1 MGSAEH
7 RASLPTI
14 LIVEDE
20 FLARAM
26 LSDHLQ
32 ECGFMVFEAG
42 SADEAITT
50 IETGIPIDLVLTDI
64 RMPGSMNGFGLAKW
78 ISANKP
84 KISVILASGEATQ
97 TDAANELCDHIPF
110 FKKPYDLKAIV
121 ARIRALSTTLK
132 IIDPFVKSSSK
143 FLKARGVSRMSLR
156 SEMAISRS
164 PEFFRNLKIRS
175 NCRTRAGSDFCRRL
189 RRE

>member
-26 LSDHLQ
+26 LADHLQ

-42 SADEAITT
+42 NADEAITT
-50 IETGIPIDLVLTDI
+50 IETGIPIDLVLTDV

-78 ISANKP
+78 IGTNKP
-84 KISVILASGEATQ
+84 KISVILASGEANQ

-110 FKKPYDLKAIV
+110 FKKPYDLTAIV
-121 ARIRALSTTLK
+121 AEIRATLGQAE
-132 IIDPFVKSSSK
+132 SS
-143 FLKARGVSRMSLR
+143 
-156 SEMAISRS
+156 
-164 PEFFRNLKIRS
+164 
-175 NCRTRAGSDFCRRL
+175 
-189 RRE
+189 

>member
-84 KISVILASGEATQ
+84 NISVILASGEATQ
-97 TDAANELCDHIPF
+97 REAGSELCDHIPF
-110 FKKPYDLKAIV
+110 FRKPYDLAAIV
-121 ARIRALSTTLK
+121 AEIRATL
-132 IIDPFVKSSSK
+132 
-143 FLKARGVSRMSLR
+143 GH
-156 SEMAISRS
+156 
-164 PEFFRNLKIRS
+164 
-175 NCRTRAGSDFCRRL
+175 TYSD
-189 RRE
+189 

>member
-78 ISANKP
+78 ISANRP
-84 KISVILASGEATQ
+84 KISVIQ
-97 TDAANELCDHIPF
+97 TDAANELCDPMPF
-110 FKKPYDLKAIV
+110 FKKPYDLTAIV
-121 ARIRALSTTLK
+121 AEIRATLGQAE
-132 IIDPFVKSSSK
+132 SS
-143 FLKARGVSRMSLR
+143 
-156 SEMAISRS
+156 
-164 PEFFRNLKIRS
+164 
-175 NCRTRAGSDFCRRL
+175 
-189 RRE
+189 

>member
-1 MGSAEH
+1 MGSAAS

-32 ECGFMVFEAG
+32 ECGFMVFEAAN
-42 SADEAITT
+42 ADEAIKI
-50 IETGIPIDLVLTDI
+50 IETGLPINLVLTDV

-78 ISANKP
+78 IGSNTP
-84 KISVILASGEATQ
+84 QISVLIASGEATQ
-97 TDAANELCDHIPF
+97 TDAANELCDHIPL

-121 ARIRALSTTLK
+121 AGIRATLEGEE
-132 IIDPFVKSSSK
+132 SHC
-143 FLKARGVSRMSLR
+143 LR
-156 SEMAISRS
+156 PKR
-164 PEFFRNLKIRS
+164 
-175 NCRTRAGSDFCRRL
+175 
-189 RRE
+189 

>member
-64 RMPGSMNGFGLAKW
+64 RIPGSMNGFGLAKW

-97 TDAANELCDHIPF
+97 IDAANELCDHMPF
-110 FKKPYDLKAIV
+110 FKKPYDLTAIV
-121 ARIRALSTTLK
+121 AEIGATL
-132 IIDPFVKSSSK
+132 DQAESS
-143 FLKARGVSRMSLR
+143 
-156 SEMAISRS
+156 
-164 PEFFRNLKIRS
+164 
-175 NCRTRAGSDFCRRL
+175 
-189 RRE
+189 

>member
-1 MGSAEH
+1 MERLESDSRSPDMGSAER

-97 TDAANELCDHIPF
+97 TDAVNELCDHIPF
-110 FKKPYDLKAIV
+110 FKKPYDLTAIV
-121 ARIRALSTTLK
+121 AKIRATLGQAE
-132 IIDPFVKSSSK
+132 SS
-143 FLKARGVSRMSLR
+143 
-156 SEMAISRS
+156 
-164 PEFFRNLKIRS
+164 
-175 NCRTRAGSDFCRRL
+175 
-189 RRE
+189 